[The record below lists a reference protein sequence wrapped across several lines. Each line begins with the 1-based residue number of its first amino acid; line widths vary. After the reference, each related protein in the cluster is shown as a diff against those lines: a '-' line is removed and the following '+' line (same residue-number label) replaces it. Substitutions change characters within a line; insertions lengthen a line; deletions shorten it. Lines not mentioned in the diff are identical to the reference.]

1 MSELNLNL
9 KLLLE
14 LYDDAVHNKNWL
26 GSVDVFVNNLNLG
39 FEIFIDPTE
48 HIVHSRITDQQKFIL
63 AKLKYGL

>member
-39 FEIFIDPTE
+39 FEIFIDPT
-48 HIVHSRITDQQKFIL
+48 
-63 AKLKYGL
+63 